1 MSGLKI
7 KKEKFKIT
15 TYKDFLLPTVQSYA
29 VHCHAVVFSFF
40 FFFLY
45 YFEPTT
51 LLLFSNNKTD

>member
-1 MSGLKI
+1 MSVLKI
-7 KKEKFKIT
+7 KKENFTIT

-29 VHCHAVVFSFF
+29 VHCHAVIFFF